1 MFDCCRLV
9 LQSQLVQKEMADEL
23 QDRLTAAEEA
33 LAAKQDRIDA
43 MKQEIYQKE
52 KDLETISVF
61 QAQVS
66 V

>member
-23 QDRLTAAEEA
+23 QERLTAAEEA